1 MFVTMVEGRVDDAR
15 ELICAQLGRA
25 GLGWLPHRSRRVLSD
40 ARWWRSVADRYVV
53 GIEEAVMAM
62 RARSRSRQP
71 SRSSSKPA
79 PDPRSRCGQMKVGPV
94 WGNTTHRE
102 PAPRGE
108 PWKPASC

>member
-15 ELICAQLGRA
+15 QVICAQIGTS
-25 GLGWLPHRSRRVLSD
+25 GPRVTSPPVSSSPIWCTLMTECGGS
-40 ARWWRSVADRYVV
+40 W
-53 GIEEAVMAM
+53 
-62 RARSRSRQP
+62 QP

-94 WGNTTHRE
+94 WGNTAHRE

-108 PWKPASC
+108 P